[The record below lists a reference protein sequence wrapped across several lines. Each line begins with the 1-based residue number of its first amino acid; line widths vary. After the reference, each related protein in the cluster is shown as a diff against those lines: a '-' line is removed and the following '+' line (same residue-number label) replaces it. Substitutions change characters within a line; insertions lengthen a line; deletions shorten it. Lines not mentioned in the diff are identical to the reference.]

1 MVALEALAR
10 WRLPDGRVLLP
21 NRFIG
26 VAEEMGL
33 IVPLGALMLEQACG
47 EAARWRALGGDPVS
61 VAVNLSP
68 RQLGRSDLVE
78 RVASSL
84 EVSGIEPS
92 ALCLEITEGVL
103 MGPSREILAVLR
115 GLKALGVSLAIDDFG
130 TGYSSLGYLSRF
142 PIDVV
147 KVDRSFVSRLGTD
160 PQASAIVAAVVG
172 LAHSLGLVA
181 IAEGVETPAQLRL
194 LQAMG
199 CDQAQ
204 GFLFARPEPD
214 PVGQGFFGRTSWWP
228 QNGHAP
234 DSSV

>member
-1 MVALEALAR
+1 PRSGRATAESLVRDADAAMYRAKAEGRDRVEVFDHAMRLRAVGRLKSQTALRRGIDHREFFLVYQPQVRLDDSRMVALEALAR

-103 MGPSREILAVLR
+103 LGPSREILAVLR
-115 GLKALGVSLAIDDFG
+115 
-130 TGYSSLGYLSRF
+130 
-142 PIDVV
+142 
-147 KVDRSFVSRLGTD
+147 RL
-160 PQASAIVAAVVG
+160 
-172 LAHSLGLVA
+172 
-181 IAEGVETPAQLRL
+181 
-194 LQAMG
+194 
-199 CDQAQ
+199 
-204 GFLFARPEPD
+204 
-214 PVGQGFFGRTSWWP
+214 
-228 QNGHAP
+228 
-234 DSSV
+234 